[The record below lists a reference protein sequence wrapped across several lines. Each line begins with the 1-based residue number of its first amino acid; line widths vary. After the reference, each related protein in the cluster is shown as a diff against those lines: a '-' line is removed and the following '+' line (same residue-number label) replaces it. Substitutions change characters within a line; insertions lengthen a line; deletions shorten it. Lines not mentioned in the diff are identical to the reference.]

1 VIGLVD
7 LLERLGASLVDLLG
21 VVVVDL
27 LLSSDPLT
35 AVTLAAGLA
44 LWTVAFG
51 VATVSVVGSSLPSG
65 AASTLSVST
74 VPTATRPDRL
84 QRRESNQSESD
95 RIESDRTDP
104 NWSAPGS
111 GASRRTPAATAV

>member
-1 VIGLVD
+1 MIGLVD

-51 VATVSVVGSSLPSG
+51 VATVAVGGGIL
-65 AASTLSVST
+65 
-74 VPTATRPDRL
+74 TAVRRRVGPVGVDGPDR
-84 QRRESNQSESD
+84 D
-95 RIESDRTDP
+95 T
-104 NWSAPGS
+104 
-111 GASRRTPAATAV
+111 T